1 MAGNTICV
9 RMFRKL
15 VVRAGKHPGVTST
28 WNVKIEM
35 SDTKKDLQGV
45 WAEYWRMTWSLASW
59 GGLGRWEKATQ
70 AEGRG
75 CVMGPSLHAHG
86 GMQKNVWPTCS
97 GGRNTE
103 GWAHRGE
110 LGDQPGRWSFQSFS
124 VRCDYHLEHSR
135 RTVSKEWEDSIFVLQ
150 MLI

>member
-1 MAGNTICV
+1 
-9 RMFRKL
+9 
-15 VVRAGKHPGVTST
+15 
-28 WNVKIEM
+28 
-35 SDTKKDLQGV
+35 
-45 WAEYWRMTWSLASW
+45 
-59 GGLGRWEKATQ
+59 
-70 AEGRG
+70 
-75 CVMGPSLHAHG
+75 MGPSLHAHG

-150 MLI
+150 MLIQDQKIPPIPCLYLWYTFIIGH